1 MGQRISLSLV
11 TFQTKKTSKMIRI
24 NQIQDA
30 LLHLVGW
37 EQSYDPAKE
46 IDAAL
51 TETESGL
58 TFQQAHPMVTLDNIR
73 SIMPEDYYYQY
84 PAYDKD
90 TEYGKGVK
98 VSYTS
103 KVWESLTNHNEG
115 NTPAEGSEYWQVYDF
130 ASVWLTRLTRSA
142 IAKVVQQFLTQKSL
156 LRESKTLLERRS
168 LFDGAG
174 RLNNTI
180 ANGQRLVGM
189 EIVPAYSMG
198 VTTKLERIGLQMT
211 GATGRVTLYIFH
223 SSMRDP
229 YKVIEFDVA
238 KGDGSM
244 EWKTLQDCYLPYM
257 GDTGAWYV
265 VYNQADLPAGME
277 AVNVTKDW
285 SREPCGTCNRG
296 SLEAWRALTKYMM
309 VSPFKV
315 NALETF
321 AEYPELWDIEDNT
334 YTNTHNYGINMELSV
349 GCDLTD
355 FIIRERAIFANVL
368 QKQMAADILRTLAM
382 NPDVRVNRNQANA
395 SRENLLYEVDGNP
408 QGRATGLGK
417 ELKEAYDAL
426 DLDTR
431 GIDRICLTCKPTFV
445 KYTHV

>member
-1 MGQRISLSLV
+1 
-11 TFQTKKTSKMIRI
+11 MIRI
-24 NQIQDA
+24 SSIQSA

-37 EQSYDPAKE
+37 EQSFDPQQQISE
-46 IDAAL
+46 AL
-51 TETESGL
+51 TESESGL
-58 TFQQAHPMVTLDNIR
+58 YFQQAHPMVTLENIR
-73 SIMPEDYYYQY
+73 AIMPEHNLFTY
-84 PAYDKD
+84 PDWNAQ
-90 TEYGKGVK
+90 TEYSKGAK
-98 VSYTS
+98 VSDAN
-103 KVWESLTNHNEG
+103 KVWESAINHNEG
-115 NTPAEGSEYWQVYDF
+115 IKPSTSNDEWVEYNFADDF
-130 ASVWLTRLTRSA
+130 IERLTRQA

-174 RLNNTI
+174 RMNNTI
-180 ANGQRLVGM
+180 QNGQRLVGM

-198 VTTKLERIGLQMT
+198 VTTKLERIGLQMV
-211 GATGRVTLYIFH
+211 GATGKVTLYIFH
-223 SSMRDP
+223 SSKKDP
-229 YKVIEFDVA
+229 YTTIDFDVQ

-244 EWKTLQDCYLPYM
+244 EWKTLTDCYLPYM

-265 VYNQADLPAGME
+265 VYNQADLPEGME

-296 SLEAWRALTKYMM
+296 SLEAWRALTKYVM

-321 AEYPELWDIEDNT
+321 AQYPELWDIADNT
-334 YTNTHNYGINMELSV
+334 YTNTHNYGINMELSI

-355 FIIRERAIFANVL
+355 FIIQQRAMFATCL
-368 QKQMAADILRTLAM
+368 QKQMAADVLRTLAM

-395 SRENLLYEVDGNP
+395 SREDLLYEVDGNP

-417 ELKEAYDAL
+417 ELKDAYDAL

-431 GIDRICLTCKPTFV
+431 GIDRICLTCKPTRV

>member
-1 MGQRISLSLV
+1 
-11 TFQTKKTSKMIRI
+11 MIRI

-37 EQSYDPAKE
+37 EQSYDPQKQISE
-46 IDAAL
+46 AL
-51 TETESGL
+51 TESESGL
-58 TFQQAHPMVTLDNIR
+58 TFQQAHPMITLDNIR

-84 PAYDKD
+84 PQYSAS

-98 VSYTS
+98 VSYQN
-103 KVWESLTNHNEG
+103 KVWESQKNHNEG
-115 NTPAEGSEYWQVYDF
+115 KTPAEDSEYWSEYDF
-130 ASVWLTRLTRSA
+130 VSVWLTRLTRSA
-142 IAKVVQQFLTQKSL
+142 IAKVVQTFLTKKSL

-211 GATGRVTLYIFH
+211 GATGIVTLYVFH

-229 YKVIEFDVA
+229 YKVIAFNVA

-244 EWKTLQDCYLPYM
+244 EWMTLTDCYLPYM

-265 VYNQADLPAGME
+265 VYNQADLPADME

-296 SLEAWRALTKYMM
+296 SLEAWRAITKYVM

-321 AEYPELWDIEDNT
+321 AVYPEMWDIEENT
-334 YTNTHNYGINMELSV
+334 YTNTHNYGMNMELSV

>member
-1 MGQRISLSLV
+1 
-11 TFQTKKTSKMIRI
+11 MIRI

-37 EQSYDPAKE
+37 EQSYDPQKE

-84 PAYDKD
+84 PAYNAN

-98 VSYTS
+98 VSYTN

-115 NTPAEGSEYWQVYDF
+115 NTPAEGSEYWKVYDF
-130 ASVWLTRLTRSA
+130 ASVWIERLTRSA

-211 GATGRVTLYIFH
+211 GATGRVTLYVFH

-321 AEYPELWDIEDNT
+321 AEYPELWDIEENT

-355 FIIRERAIFANVL
+355 FIIRERAIFATVL
-368 QKQMAADILRTLAM
+368 QKQMAADVLRTLAM

>member
-1 MGQRISLSLV
+1 
-11 TFQTKKTSKMIRI
+11 MIRI
-24 NQIQDA
+24 AEIQDA

-37 EQSYDPAKE
+37 EQSYDPQKQ

-51 TETESGL
+51 TESESGL
-58 TFQQAHPMVTLDNIR
+58 TFQQAHPMVTLENIR
-73 SIMPEDYYYQY
+73 AIMPESYMYQY
-84 PAYDKD
+84 PAWNKD
-90 TEYGKGVK
+90 TEYKKGDK
-98 VSYTS
+98 VSS
-103 KVWESLTNHNEG
+103 SNKVWESTQNHNE
-115 NTPAEGSEYWQVYDF
+115 NNVPAEDSEYWKEYDF
-130 ASVWLTRLTRSA
+130 VSVWLERLTRSA
-142 IAKVVQQFLTQKSL
+142 IAKVVQTFLTQKSL

-174 RLNNTI
+174 RLDNTI
-180 ANGQRLVGM
+180 INGQRLVGM

-198 VTTKLERIGLQMT
+198 VTTKIERIGLQMT
-211 GATGRVTLYIFH
+211 GATGKVTLYIFH
-223 SSMRDP
+223 SSQKDP
-229 YKVIEFDVA
+229 FKVIEFDVV
-238 KGDGSM
+238 KGNGTM

-296 SLEAWRALTKYMM
+296 SLEAWRALTKYLM

-321 AEYPELWDIEDNT
+321 EEYPELWDIEENT
-334 YTNTHNYGINMELSV
+334 YTNTHNYGLNMEISV

-355 FIIRERAIFANVL
+355 FIIRERAIFANCL
-368 QKQMAADILRTLAM
+368 QLQMATDVLRTLAL
-382 NPDVRVNRNQANA
+382 NPQVRVNRNQSNA
-395 SRENLLYEVDGNP
+395 TTGDLLYEVDGNP
-408 QGRATGLGK
+408 QGRKTGLGA
-417 ELKEAYDAL
+417 ELKAAYEAL

>member
-1 MGQRISLSLV
+1 
-11 TFQTKKTSKMIRI
+11 MIRI

-37 EQSYDPAKE
+37 EQSYDPQKE

-98 VSYTS
+98 VSYTN

-115 NTPAEGSEYWQVYDF
+115 NTPAEGSEYWKVYDF
-130 ASVWLTRLTRSA
+130 ASVWLERLTRSA

-180 ANGQRLVGM
+180 ANGHRLVGM

-211 GATGRVTLYIFH
+211 GATGRVTLYVFH

>member
-1 MGQRISLSLV
+1 
-11 TFQTKKTSKMIRI
+11 MIRI

-37 EQSYDPAKE
+37 EQSYDPQKE

-84 PAYDKD
+84 PAYNAN

-98 VSYTS
+98 VSYTN

-115 NTPAEGSEYWQVYDF
+115 NTPAEGSEYWKVYDF
-130 ASVWLTRLTRSA
+130 ASVWLERLTRSA

-211 GATGRVTLYIFH
+211 GATGRVTLYVFH

-417 ELKEAYDAL
+417 ELKEVYDAL

>member
-1 MGQRISLSLV
+1 
-11 TFQTKKTSKMIRI
+11 MIRI
-24 NQIQDA
+24 AQIQDE

-37 EQSYDPAKE
+37 EQSYDPQKQ

-51 TETESGL
+51 TESESGL
-58 TFQQAHPMVTLDNIR
+58 TFQQAHPMVTLENLR

-84 PAYDKD
+84 PQYNAT

-98 VSYTS
+98 VSYQS
-103 KVWESLTNHNEG
+103 KVWESKQNHNEG
-115 NTPAEGSEYWQVYDF
+115 NTPAEDSEYWQIYDF
-130 ASVWLTRLTRSA
+130 VSVWIERLTRSA

-198 VTTKLERIGLQMT
+198 VTTKIERIGLQMT
-211 GATGRVTLYIFH
+211 GATGMVTLYIFH
-223 SSMRDP
+223 SSERDP
-229 YKVIEFDVA
+229 YKTIEFDVA

-244 EWKTLQDCYLPYM
+244 EWKTLQDCYLPYK

-296 SLEAWRALTKYMM
+296 SLEAWRSLTKYMM

-321 AEYPELWDIEDNT
+321 AEYPELWDIEENT

-355 FIIRERAIFANVL
+355 FIIRERAIFATML

-382 NPDVRVNRNQANA
+382 NPEVRVNRNQANA

-408 QGRATGLGK
+408 QGRATGIGK
-417 ELKEAYDAL
+417 ELKDAYDAL